1 VDNARII
8 LAERGGD
15 DKVSRYGSRRSG
27 GEVMANDIG
36 SNDQMHETN
45 VVIVGGGP
53 VGAMLANLLGLQ
65 GISTVVLEREAA
77 IYNLPRAV
85 HFDDE
90 VMRLFQ
96 TVGLAEMIEP
106 LVHVSPGM
114 KFVDDTGRLLLD
126 WGRPLEPSEQ
136 GWYASYRFHQP
147 ELERVLRD
155 GLARWPSVSLKLRTE
170 VFALEQERDAVVVRY
185 EDLSTGAL
193 ANCRAR
199 YVVGCDGARSLVRRL
214 IGAPMEDLGFHER
227 WLVLDAILQRPC
239 SHLGDYSV
247 QHCNRQRPATYVRGT
262 GNRRRWEI
270 AVLPGEDDA
279 TITQPAKVL
288 ELLKP
293 WVEPEDVELERMAVY
308 TFHSAIAPQWRGG
321 RLLIAGDAAH
331 LTPPFLG
338 QGMCAGVRDAGNL
351 AWKLGRVLRGRS
363 DDRLLDTYET
373 ERAPHVREY
382 IELAVRL
389 GGLINTKA
397 MEAALPGSVLEGG
410 EAARMT
416 SIKPRLG
423 PGVAAGWNGL
433 AGQIAPQPRLAD
445 GSRLDDQ
452 VGYRFAALM
461 QPDFTADLSP
471 ETLGRL
477 VDREVVVVADAPE
490 PQAWLNSAGVSAIL
504 MRPDRYVLG
513 AAHSVQELDAL
524 VAAI

>member
-1 VDNARII
+1 
-8 LAERGGD
+8 
-15 DKVSRYGSRRSG
+15 
-27 GEVMANDIG
+27 MANDAG
-36 SNDQMHETN
+36 SNEQMHETN
-45 VVIVGGGP
+45 VVIVGCGP
-53 VGAMLANLLGLQ
+53 VGTMLANLLGLQ
-65 GISTVVLEREAA
+65 GISTLVLEREAA

-90 VMRLFQ
+90 VMRLLQ
-96 TVGLAEMIEP
+96 TVGLAETMQR

-126 WGRPLEPSEQ
+126 WARPLERGPQ
-136 GWYASYRFHQP
+136 GWHASYRFHQP

-155 GLARWPSVSLKLRTE
+155 GLSRWRSVSLKLRTE
-170 VFALEQERDAVVVRY
+170 VFALEQESDAVVVRY
-185 EDLSTGAL
+185 EDLSTGGL

-227 WLVLDAILQRPC
+227 WLVLDAILRRPC
-239 SHLGDYSV
+239 SHLGDHSV
-247 QHCNRQRPATYVRGT
+247 QHCSRKRPATYVRGT

-270 AVLPGEDDA
+270 AVLPGEDEA
-279 TITQPAKVL
+279 AITQPAKVL

-293 WVEPEDVELERMAVY
+293 WVEPEDVELERVAVY
-308 TFHSAIAPQWRGG
+308 TFHSAIAPRWRSA
-321 RLLIAGDAAH
+321 RLLIAGDSAH

-338 QGMCAGVRDAGNL
+338 QGMCAGMRDAGNL
-351 AWKLGRVLRGRS
+351 AWKLGRVLRGQN
-363 DDRLLDTYET
+363 DDGLLDAYQT
-373 ERAPHVREY
+373 ERASHVREY
-382 IELAVRL
+382 IELAVHL

-416 SIKPRLG
+416 SIRPRLG

-445 GSRLDDQ
+445 GTRLDDR
-452 VGYRFAALM
+452 VGYRFAALL
-461 QPDFTADLSP
+461 QPDFAADLP
-471 ETLGRL
+471 ADTLGRL
-477 VDREVVVVADAPE
+477 VDREVVVVADDAPE
-490 PQAWLNSAGVSAIL
+490 PQAWLQAADASAIL
-504 MRPDRYVLG
+504 VRPDRYVLG
-513 AAHSVQELDAL
+513 AAHSLQELNAL

>member
-1 VDNARII
+1 
-8 LAERGGD
+8 
-15 DKVSRYGSRRSG
+15 
-27 GEVMANDIG
+27 MANDNG

-45 VVIVGGGP
+45 VVIVGCGP

-65 GISTVVLEREAA
+65 GISTLVLEREAA

-90 VMRLFQ
+90 VMRLLQ
-96 TVGLAEMIEP
+96 TVDLAETMQA

-126 WGRPLEPSEQ
+126 WGRPPERGPQ

-147 ELERVLRD
+147 ELERVLRE

-170 VFALEQERDAVVVRY
+170 VFALEQEADAVVVRY
-185 EDLSTGAL
+185 EDLSTGGL
-193 ANCRAR
+193 ATCRAR

-214 IGAPMEDLGFHER
+214 MGAPMEDLGFHER
-227 WLVLDAILQRPC
+227 WLVLDAILRRPC
-239 SHLGDYSV
+239 SNLGEHSV
-247 QHCNRQRPATYVRGT
+247 QHCSRKRPATYVRGT

-270 AVLPGEDDA
+270 AVLPGEDEA
-279 TITQPAKVL
+279 AITQPAKVL

-308 TFHSAIAPQWRGG
+308 TFHSAIAPRWRSG
-321 RLLIAGDAAH
+321 RLLIAGDSAH

-338 QGMCAGVRDAGNL
+338 QGMCAGMRDAGNL
-351 AWKLGRVLRGRS
+351 AWKLGRVLRGQN
-363 DDRLLDTYET
+363 DEGLLDTYQT

-397 MEAALPGSVLEGG
+397 MEAALPDSVLEGG
-410 EAARMT
+410 DAARMT

-423 PGVAAGWNGL
+423 PGVAAGWNSL

-445 GSRLDDQ
+445 GTRLDDR
-452 VGYRFAALM
+452 VGYRFAALV
-461 QPDFTADLSP
+461 QPDFAADLP
-471 ETLGRL
+471 ADTLKRL
-477 VDREVVVVADAPE
+477 VDREVVVVADDAPE
-490 PQAWLNSAGVSAIL
+490 PQAWLQAADASAIL
-504 MRPDRYVLG
+504 VRPDRYVLG
-513 AAHSVQELDAL
+513 AVPSLQELNAL